1 MIKLTDLSFN
11 IPDWQAQFRL
21 AFCQWWVKKSLAA
34 SGPIH
39 TTSEEFENG
48 DFTVKTRMKCFLST
62 LRLRNSVENETIT
75 GDFGFA
81 FEENTGREIKWLS
94 WPHDFR
100 KAPFSKCFPSRLKR
114 KASVFKFLRFEE
126 RFRKAPFSW
135 RFWVEGAP
143 RRRNKIFFSGVVWL
157 AP

>member
-1 MIKLTDLSFN
+1 MDTDVFNTCSFRSWCWYLHVCSVVHLRYT
-11 IPDWQAQFRL
+11 PGSRL
-21 AFCQWWVKKSLAA
+21 HRAGENLKTAFS
-34 SGPIH
+34 
-39 TTSEEFENG
+39 TR
-48 DFTVKTRMKCFLST
+48 TRMKCFLST

-75 GDFGFA
+75 GDFGFV

-126 RFRKAPFSW
+126 CFRKAPFSW
-135 RFWVEGAP
+135 RIWVEGAP
-143 RRRNKIFFSGVVWL
+143 RLGVEIKLRINFFL
-157 AP
+157 A